1 MDRAAEIE
9 FLREALRRRVE
20 QTSIRHVALEVH
32 MSHGGIYNLV
42 IGKVVPYGKTLAKLR
57 AWYLAQWAQGGEG
70 LSTDAARY
78 LIEQML
84 GSIPRAL
91 RPQAGVEL
99 LDGLEALYRKY
110 GLPSPA
116 WLHELRRELRAD
128 AEAAA
133 AAARAEE
140 DDDDEGE
147 EGDEKEEEEVESE

>member
-20 QTSIRHVALEVH
+20 QTSIRHVALEVK

-99 LDGLEALYRKY
+99 LDGLEVLYRKY
-110 GLPSPA
+110 GLPAPA

-133 AAARAEE
+133 AAAREGEDEEE
-140 DDDDEGE
+140 DGEDDEPE
-147 EGDEKEEEEVESE
+147 

>member
-20 QTSIRHVALEVH
+20 QTSIRHAAQEVN

-42 IGKVVPYGKTLAKLR
+42 TGQVLPYGKTLAKLR

-84 GSIPRAL
+84 GSIPRPMRA
-91 RPQAGVEL
+91 RAGVEL
-99 LDGLEALYRKY
+99 LDGMEVLYRKY
-110 GLPSPA
+110 GLPPPA
-116 WLHELRRELRAD
+116 WLHELRRELRTD
-128 AEAAA
+128 AEASDASGA
-133 AAARAEE
+133 SKRPPDVEAEE
-140 DDDDEGE
+140 
-147 EGDEKEEEEVESE
+147 

>member
-20 QTSIRHVALEVH
+20 QTSIRHVALEVK

-42 IGKVVPYGKTLAKLR
+42 IGKVAPYGKTLAKLR

-84 GSIPRAL
+84 RSIPPTLRAE
-91 RPQAGVEL
+91 AGVEL
-99 LDGLEALYRKY
+99 LDGLEVLYRKY
-110 GLPSPA
+110 GLPPPA

-128 AEAAA
+128 AEAATA
-133 AAARAEE
+133 VAGEEIEDEE
-140 DDDDEGE
+140 DDEPE
-147 EGDEKEEEEVESE
+147 